1 MDGLSNIEYDL
12 QKFTPFYLFELF
24 LINKCK
30 NGIKTNWKRMLASL
44 SECNEFQ
51 TGAVL
56 FYIYIFYKKKRNV
69 LNENNVL
76 TLGLH

>member
-12 QKFTPFYLFELF
+12 QKVTPFYLFELF

-30 NGIKTNWKRMLASL
+30 NGIKTYWKLMLAL
-44 SECNEFQ
+44 SECNKFQ

-56 FYIYIFYKKKRNV
+56 FYIYIF
-69 LNENNVL
+69 L
-76 TLGLH
+76 

>member
-12 QKFTPFYLFELF
+12 QEFTPFYLFELF

-30 NGIKTNWKRMLASL
+30 NGIKTKWKRMLASL

-51 TGAVL
+51 AGAVL
-56 FYIYIFYKKKRNV
+56 FYIYIF
-69 LNENNVL
+69 L
-76 TLGLH
+76 